1 MSRPSS
7 AAALVMLRGM
17 ARRHGDLSPRSTTL
31 LLFLRQQQRQRPWP
45 SSSCHRSMVTIT
57 RTQAAEEESPIAVT
71 ELSRPTYSSTH
82 HKQQSLSS
90 SSPSVTVTEACWN
103 RIRELNATAA
113 LSSSSSNAKTNKFL
127 RVVVDAGGCSGFSY
141 QFQLD
146 DQLEPDDHVVMKEHN
161 DGTTSQVVVDPDS
174 LQLIQGSV
182 IDYETSMMKSAFR
195 VQSNPQSESAC
206 GCGSSFA
213 IKKFAANPAHD

>member
-1 MSRPSS
+1 
-7 AAALVMLRGM
+7 
-17 ARRHGDLSPRSTTL
+17 
-31 LLFLRQQQRQRPWP
+31 
-45 SSSCHRSMVTIT
+45 MVTIT

-71 ELSRPTYSSTH
+71 ELSRPTESSTH
-82 HKQQSLSS
+82 QQQQS
-90 SSPSVTVTEACWN
+90 SSPSVTVTEACWK
-103 RIRELNATAA
+103 RIRELNAANAAA
-113 LSSSSSNAKTNKFL
+113 LSSSSAKTNKFL

-146 DQLEPDDHVVMKEHN
+146 DQLEPDDHVVVKENN
-161 DGTTSQVVVDPDS
+161 DGTISQVVVDPDS
-174 LQLIQGSV
+174 LHLIQGSV

-213 IKKFAANPAHD
+213 VKKFAANPALD